1 MVVGILDAD
10 KTPQTIVPGIVTSAN
25 HPCVNPPLLTALC
38 KVNISAGSGAE
49 RLEFKIGGILGDK
62 RGLGTWDLNITA
74 ALFDS
79 TGKLVLNS
87 ASSIVFAIQLTPATL
102 TVVVPA
108 DVAVSI
114 DGVKLP
120 PGPAQVPVLLGEHN
134 ITLPSIAQVD
144 TTTRMRFDHYADG
157 STDLNRTVFI
167 TNDTS
172 LEAVYVTQHLLAL
185 GGPQLTSEG
194 AGWYDESATATYSV
208 PLVESMSGLLG
219 ILGGKLKF
227 QGWYENGELLTDQPT
242 GTITMNKPH
251 MITAVWQTDYS
262 VPYMILV
269 GTLIILAFAYL
280 MARRRTAKR
289 TRPRTRRRRK

>member
-1 MVVGILDAD
+1 MMVGILDAD

-25 HPCVNPPLLTALC
+25 HPCVNPPLLAALC

-49 RLEFKIGGILGDK
+49 RMEFKIGGILGNK

-87 ASSIVFAIQLTPATL
+87 ASSIVFAIQQTPATL

-120 PGPAQVPVLLGEHN
+120 SGPAQVPVLLGDHN
-134 ITLPSIAQVD
+134 ITVPTIAQVNA
-144 TTTRMRFDHYADG
+144 TTRVRFDHWADG

-172 LEAVYVTQHLLAL
+172 LEAVYVTQRLLTVAGL
-185 GGPQLTSEG
+185 GLTSEG
-194 AGWYDESATATYSV
+194 AGWYDEGATATYSV
-208 PLVESMSGLLG
+208 PLVESMSGLFG

-227 QGWYENGELLTDQPT
+227 QGWYENGELLTDQTT
-242 GTITMNKPH
+242 GTITMSKPH
-251 MITAVWQTDYS
+251 TITAVWQTDYS
-262 VPYMILV
+262 VPAMILV
-269 GTLIILAFAYL
+269 GVLLILAFAYL